1 MGALPS
7 SRITNKKAI
16 AMGLA
21 LGLAAFLIIVGLARF
36 RSAEPQIVQYT
47 PTTNG
52 VGVVDIGS
60 SQHGVPYSYE
70 TTSFLG
76 NASIQSLAGND
87 SLSIQL
93 NLFLMVSIDNTR
105 QYYWVQ
111 DVAGFVLTSNSRTCQ
126 LYYESSIYNVTSRNA
141 GLNSSLLSGKGSIIE
156 WQQGFYYTYLTT
168 RQQIQLPYN
177 LTISM
182 NASRNLNGEPVVD
195 FSYSSGLQKV
205 VFNTVTFLMESNS
218 SSFYV
223 SGSHGAIYD
232 AEFVLTDVGGG
243 GTVALF
249 SPTTVDL
256 SLLCLNQTT
265 QTYLSVPHALN
276 YGIYT
281 AEKII
286 NYDTLT
292 QGRTVE
298 ITSGNGT
305 KEILW

>member
-1 MGALPS
+1 MGAPPS
-7 SRITNKKAI
+7 STMSNKKAVAI
-16 AMGLA
+16 GLA
-21 LGLAAFLIIVGLARF
+21 IGLAALLIIVGLVRF
-36 RSAEPQIVQYT
+36 RSAGPQIVQYT

-52 VGVVDIGS
+52 VGVVDIGF
-60 SQHGVPYSYE
+60 SQYGVPYSYD

-87 SLSIQL
+87 SLSLQL

-126 LYYESSIYNVTSRNA
+126 LYYESSILNVTSRNA
-141 GLNSSLLSGKGSIIE
+141 GLNGSLLSGKGSIIE
-156 WQQGFYYTYLTT
+156 YQQEFYYTYLTT
-168 RQQIQLPYN
+168 KQQIQLPYN

-205 VFNTVTFLMESNS
+205 VFNTVTFLMETSS

-223 SGSHGAIYD
+223 GSSHSVIYD

-256 SLLCLNQTT
+256 SLLYLNPTT

-276 YGIYT
+276 YGIHT

-286 NYDTLT
+286 NYDTST

-305 KEILW
+305 EEILW

>member
-7 SRITNKKAI
+7 SKMTYKKAVAI
-16 AMGLA
+16 GLV
-21 LGLAAFLIIVGLARF
+21 LGLAVCLIIVGLARF
-36 RSAEPQIVQYT
+36 SSAGPQIVQYT
-47 PTTNG
+47 PTADG

-60 SQHGVPYSYE
+60 SYSGVPYSYY

-76 NASIQSLAGND
+76 NASVQSLAGND
-87 SLSIQL
+87 SLSLQL
-93 NLFLMVSIDNTR
+93 NLFLLVSVGNTR
-105 QYYWVQ
+105 QCYWVQ
-111 DVAGFVLTSNSRTCQ
+111 DVAGFDLTGNSRTCQ
-126 LYYESSIYNVTSRNA
+126 LYYESSIYNVTSSNS
-141 GLNSSLLSGKGSIIE
+141 GLNSSFLSGKGSIIE
-156 WQQGFYYTYLTT
+156 WQKGFYYTYLTAK
-168 RQQIQLPYN
+168 QQIQLPYY

-182 NASRNLNGEPVVD
+182 NASRNSNGEPVLD

-223 SGSHGAIYD
+223 GGGHGYPYD

-243 GTVALF
+243 ETVALF

-256 SLLCLNQTT
+256 SLLYLNRTT

-276 YGIYT
+276 CGIYT
-281 AEKII
+281 GEKII
-286 NYDTLT
+286 NYDTST

-305 KEILW
+305 EETLW